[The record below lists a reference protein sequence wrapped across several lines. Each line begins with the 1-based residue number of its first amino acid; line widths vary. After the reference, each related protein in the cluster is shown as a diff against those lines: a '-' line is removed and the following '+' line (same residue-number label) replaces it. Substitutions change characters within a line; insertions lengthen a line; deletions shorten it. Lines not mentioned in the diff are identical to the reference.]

1 MRIIWQDEAARDL
14 DRIGGVIYA
23 HQREVSIGG
32 CTLDLHLIADASEP
46 EELRD
51 RIIFLL
57 F

>member
-32 CTLDLHLIADASEP
+32 CTLDLH
-46 EELRD
+46 
-51 RIIFLL
+51 
-57 F
+57 